1 MALVAVISCEKNII
15 EENKA
20 TITVTPS
27 EVNFGLEGGKD
38 YLTLT
43 LNSETKQWTLVQ
55 KSEDVE
61 LLLL

>member
-1 MALVAVISCEKNII
+1 MKRILAFCMALVAVISCEKNII

-43 LNSETKQWTLVQ
+43 LNSETKQ
-55 KSEDVE
+55 
-61 LLLL
+61 